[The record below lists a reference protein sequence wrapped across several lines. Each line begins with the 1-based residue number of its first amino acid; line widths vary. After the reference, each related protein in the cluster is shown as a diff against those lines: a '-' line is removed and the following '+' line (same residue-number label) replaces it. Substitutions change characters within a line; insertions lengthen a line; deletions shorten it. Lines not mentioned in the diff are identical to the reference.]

1 MQIIVINL
9 GMGTLFKK
17 FLLHLWFYKMIYY
30 KGQLLNDFEVT
41 GLVPYGSGAQNAVL
55 F

>member
-17 FLLHLWFYKMIYY
+17 FSFAFLVLYNDY

-41 GLVPYGSGAQNAVL
+41 GLVLCGSRAQNAVL